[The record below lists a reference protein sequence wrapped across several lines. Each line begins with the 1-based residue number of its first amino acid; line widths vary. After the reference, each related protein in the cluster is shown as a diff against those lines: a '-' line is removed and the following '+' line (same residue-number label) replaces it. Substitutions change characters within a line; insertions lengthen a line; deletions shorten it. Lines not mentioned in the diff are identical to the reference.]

1 MIDIQHYLQ
10 RREVLSR
17 RLKGGVA
24 IVPTAPERMRNRD
37 SDYPYRFDSYFYYL
51 TGFGE
56 PESVFVLVGGKN
68 PRAILFCREKN
79 PERELWDGVRCGP
92 RAARKTYG
100 FDETWPIETLDEKL
114 PQLLANKD
122 SVYYPTGMDASWDTR
137 VIGWVNQVRGQAR
150 SGVSAPGDIRDIRV
164 ILDEMRLIKDDH
176 EIGVMRRAA
185 AISAAAHC
193 RAMQATRPGRMEFE
207 IEAELL
213 HEFRR
218 NGSQFPAYSSIVAGG
233 ANACILHYR
242 ENNARLKRGVILLID
257 AGCELDGYA
266 SDITRSFPV
275 DGRFSKAQR
284 EIYELVLAAQAA
296 VELKVNQALD
306 AGAIPIVIGQNS
318 PCGSFAIAKP
328 ISERTKGAVG
338 MVSLDTHWDSGTLD
352 ALTSD
357 PRIAGSA
364 SWKHKTY
371 ELLKNFKEKN
381 LVEIGERGM
390 LENKDIVRRY
400 LKAGAHFY
408 PMWKV
413 RTELG
418 IEGLV
423 KELRHA
429 YEGTEAV
436 YAHFDMDVL
445 GGAGPAPGD
454 ILGELAEPIGMTD
467 YEVIRI
473 AHEVGKR
480 GLTGFSF
487 ICIPPGSAVVY
498 RTIVYVIAYLMAGLV
513 FGRMNAKK
521 KR

>member
-10 RREVLSR
+10 RREILSR
-17 RLKGGVA
+17 HLKGGVA

-114 PQLLANKD
+114 PQLMANKD

-137 VIGWVNQVRGQAR
+137 VIGWVNQVRSQAR

-218 NGSQFPAYSSIVAGG
+218 NGSQFPAYSSIVASG

-242 ENNARLKRGVILLID
+242 ENDARLKRGDILLID

-296 VELKVNQALD
+296 AIASVRPGKSWQAPHDAAVRVLVRGFIKLGLCKGSVSDVIASGDYRRFYMHRTGHWLGLDVHD
-306 AGAIPIVIGQNS
+306 AGEYKQG
-318 PCGSFAIAKP
+318 
-328 ISERTKGAVG
+328 GAWKTLQPG
-338 MVSLDTHWDSGTLD
+338 MV
-352 ALTSD
+352 LTVE
-357 PRIAGSA
+357 PGCYIRPAPNVPKQYWNIGIRI
-364 SWKHKTY
+364 
-371 ELLKNFKEKN
+371 E
-381 LVEIGERGM
+381 
-390 LENKDIVRRY
+390 D
-400 LKAGAHFY
+400 
-408 PMWKV
+408 
-413 RTELG
+413 
-418 IEGLV
+418 
-423 KELRHA
+423 
-429 YEGTEAV
+429 
-436 YAHFDMDVL
+436 DVL
-445 GGAGPAPGD
+445 VTKTGC
-454 ILGELAEPIGMTD
+454 
-467 YEVIRI
+467 EVITAAAPKTVAQI
-473 AHEVGKR
+473 EA
-480 GLTGFSF
+480 
-487 ICIPPGSAVVY
+487 
-498 RTIVYVIAYLMAGLV
+498 LMA
-513 FGRMNAKK
+513 NA
-521 KR
+521 

>member
-10 RREVLSR
+10 RREILSR
-17 RLKGGVA
+17 HLKGGVA

-114 PQLLANKD
+114 PQLMANKD

-242 ENNARLKRGVILLID
+242 ENDARLKRGDILLID

-296 VELKVNQALD
+296 AIASVRPGKSWQAPHDAAVRVLVRGFIKLGLCKGSVSDVIASGDYRRFYMHRTGHWLGLDVHD
-306 AGAIPIVIGQNS
+306 AGEYKQG
-318 PCGSFAIAKP
+318 
-328 ISERTKGAVG
+328 GAWKTLQPG
-338 MVSLDTHWDSGTLD
+338 MV
-352 ALTSD
+352 LTVE
-357 PRIAGSA
+357 PGCYIRPAPNVPKQYWNIGIRI
-364 SWKHKTY
+364 
-371 ELLKNFKEKN
+371 E
-381 LVEIGERGM
+381 
-390 LENKDIVRRY
+390 D
-400 LKAGAHFY
+400 
-408 PMWKV
+408 
-413 RTELG
+413 
-418 IEGLV
+418 
-423 KELRHA
+423 
-429 YEGTEAV
+429 
-436 YAHFDMDVL
+436 DVL
-445 GGAGPAPGD
+445 VTKTGC
-454 ILGELAEPIGMTD
+454 
-467 YEVIRI
+467 EVITAAAPKTVAQI
-473 AHEVGKR
+473 EA
-480 GLTGFSF
+480 
-487 ICIPPGSAVVY
+487 
-498 RTIVYVIAYLMAGLV
+498 LMAD
-513 FGRMNAKK
+513 A
-521 KR
+521 

>member
-10 RREVLSR
+10 RRKVLSR
-17 RLKGGVA
+17 QLKGGVA

-242 ENNARLKRGVILLID
+242 ENDARLKRGDILLID

-296 VELKVNQALD
+296 AITSVRPGKSWQAPHDAAVRVLVRGFIKLGLCKGSVSNVMASGDYRRFYMHRTGHWLGLDVHD
-306 AGAIPIVIGQNS
+306 AGEYKQG
-318 PCGSFAIAKP
+318 
-328 ISERTKGAVG
+328 GAWKTLRPG
-338 MVSLDTHWDSGTLD
+338 MV
-352 ALTSD
+352 LTVE
-357 PRIAGSA
+357 PGCYIRPAPNVPKQYWNIGIRI
-364 SWKHKTY
+364 
-371 ELLKNFKEKN
+371 E
-381 LVEIGERGM
+381 
-390 LENKDIVRRY
+390 D
-400 LKAGAHFY
+400 
-408 PMWKV
+408 
-413 RTELG
+413 
-418 IEGLV
+418 
-423 KELRHA
+423 
-429 YEGTEAV
+429 
-436 YAHFDMDVL
+436 DVL
-445 GGAGPAPGD
+445 VTKTGC
-454 ILGELAEPIGMTD
+454 
-467 YEVIRI
+467 EVITAAAPKTVAQI
-473 AHEVGKR
+473 EA
-480 GLTGFSF
+480 
-487 ICIPPGSAVVY
+487 
-498 RTIVYVIAYLMAGLV
+498 LMA
-513 FGRMNAKK
+513 NA
-521 KR
+521 

>member
-242 ENNARLKRGVILLID
+242 ENNARLKRGDILLID

-275 DGRFSKAQR
+275 DGRFNKAQR

-296 VELKVNQALD
+296 AIASVRPGKSWQAPHDAAVRVLVRGFIKLGLCKGSVSDVIASGDYRRFYMHRTGHWLGLDVHD
-306 AGAIPIVIGQNS
+306 AGEYKQD
-318 PCGSFAIAKP
+318 
-328 ISERTKGAVG
+328 GAWKTLRPG
-338 MVSLDTHWDSGTLD
+338 MV
-352 ALTSD
+352 LTVE
-357 PRIAGSA
+357 PGCYIRPAPNVPKQYWNIGIRI
-364 SWKHKTY
+364 
-371 ELLKNFKEKN
+371 E
-381 LVEIGERGM
+381 
-390 LENKDIVRRY
+390 D
-400 LKAGAHFY
+400 
-408 PMWKV
+408 
-413 RTELG
+413 
-418 IEGLV
+418 
-423 KELRHA
+423 
-429 YEGTEAV
+429 
-436 YAHFDMDVL
+436 DVL
-445 GGAGPAPGD
+445 VTKTGC
-454 ILGELAEPIGMTD
+454 
-467 YEVIRI
+467 EVITAAAPKTVAQI
-473 AHEVGKR
+473 EA
-480 GLTGFSF
+480 
-487 ICIPPGSAVVY
+487 
-498 RTIVYVIAYLMAGLV
+498 LMAD
-513 FGRMNAKK
+513 A
-521 KR
+521 

>member
-242 ENNARLKRGVILLID
+242 ENNARLKRGDILLID

-284 EIYELVLAAQAA
+284 EIYELVLAAQAVAIASVRPGKSWQAPHDAA
-296 VELKVNQALD
+296 VRVLVRGFIKLGLCKGSVSDVIASGDYRRFYMHRTGHWLGLDVHD
-306 AGAIPIVIGQNS
+306 AGEYKQD
-318 PCGSFAIAKP
+318 
-328 ISERTKGAVG
+328 GAWKTLRPG
-338 MVSLDTHWDSGTLD
+338 MV
-352 ALTSD
+352 LTVE
-357 PRIAGSA
+357 PGCYIRPAPNVPKQYWNIGIRI
-364 SWKHKTY
+364 
-371 ELLKNFKEKN
+371 E
-381 LVEIGERGM
+381 
-390 LENKDIVRRY
+390 D
-400 LKAGAHFY
+400 
-408 PMWKV
+408 
-413 RTELG
+413 
-418 IEGLV
+418 
-423 KELRHA
+423 
-429 YEGTEAV
+429 
-436 YAHFDMDVL
+436 DVL
-445 GGAGPAPGD
+445 VTKTGC
-454 ILGELAEPIGMTD
+454 
-467 YEVIRI
+467 EVITAAAPKTVAQI
-473 AHEVGKR
+473 EA
-480 GLTGFSF
+480 
-487 ICIPPGSAVVY
+487 
-498 RTIVYVIAYLMAGLV
+498 LMAD
-513 FGRMNAKK
+513 A
-521 KR
+521 

>member
-10 RREVLSR
+10 RREILSR
-17 RLKGGVA
+17 HLKGGVA

-114 PQLLANKD
+114 PQLMANKD

-137 VIGWVNQVRGQAR
+137 VIGWVNQVRSQAR

-242 ENNARLKRGVILLID
+242 ENDARLKRGDILLID

-296 VELKVNQALD
+296 AIASVRPGKSWQAPHDAAVRVLVRGFIKLGLCKGSVSDVIASGDYRRFYMHRTGHWLGLDVHD
-306 AGAIPIVIGQNS
+306 AGEYKQG
-318 PCGSFAIAKP
+318 
-328 ISERTKGAVG
+328 GAWKTLQPG
-338 MVSLDTHWDSGTLD
+338 MV
-352 ALTSD
+352 LTVE
-357 PRIAGSA
+357 PGCYIRPAPNVPKQYWNIGIRI
-364 SWKHKTY
+364 
-371 ELLKNFKEKN
+371 E
-381 LVEIGERGM
+381 
-390 LENKDIVRRY
+390 D
-400 LKAGAHFY
+400 
-408 PMWKV
+408 
-413 RTELG
+413 
-418 IEGLV
+418 
-423 KELRHA
+423 
-429 YEGTEAV
+429 
-436 YAHFDMDVL
+436 DVL
-445 GGAGPAPGD
+445 VTKTGC
-454 ILGELAEPIGMTD
+454 
-467 YEVIRI
+467 EVITAAAPKTVAQI
-473 AHEVGKR
+473 EA
-480 GLTGFSF
+480 
-487 ICIPPGSAVVY
+487 
-498 RTIVYVIAYLMAGLV
+498 LMAD
-513 FGRMNAKK
+513 A
-521 KR
+521 

>member
-10 RREVLSR
+10 RRKVLSR
-17 RLKGGVA
+17 QLKGGVA

-122 SVYYPTGMDASWDTR
+122 SVYYPTGVDASWDTR

-242 ENNARLKRGVILLID
+242 ENDARLKRGDILLID

-296 VELKVNQALD
+296 AITSVRPGKSWQAPHDAAVRVLVRGFIKLGLCKGSVSDVIASGDYRRFYMHRTGHWLGLDVHD
-306 AGAIPIVIGQNS
+306 AGEYKQG
-318 PCGSFAIAKP
+318 
-328 ISERTKGAVG
+328 GAWKTLRPG
-338 MVSLDTHWDSGTLD
+338 MV
-352 ALTSD
+352 LTVE
-357 PRIAGSA
+357 PGCYIRPAPNVPKQYWNIGIRI
-364 SWKHKTY
+364 
-371 ELLKNFKEKN
+371 E
-381 LVEIGERGM
+381 
-390 LENKDIVRRY
+390 D
-400 LKAGAHFY
+400 
-408 PMWKV
+408 
-413 RTELG
+413 
-418 IEGLV
+418 
-423 KELRHA
+423 
-429 YEGTEAV
+429 
-436 YAHFDMDVL
+436 DVL
-445 GGAGPAPGD
+445 VTKTGC
-454 ILGELAEPIGMTD
+454 
-467 YEVIRI
+467 EVITAAAPKTVAQI
-473 AHEVGKR
+473 EA
-480 GLTGFSF
+480 
-487 ICIPPGSAVVY
+487 
-498 RTIVYVIAYLMAGLV
+498 LMAD
-513 FGRMNAKK
+513 A
-521 KR
+521 

>member
-10 RREVLSR
+10 RRKVLSR
-17 RLKGGVA
+17 QLKGGVA

-100 FDETWPIETLDEKL
+100 FDETWPIEMLDEKL

-242 ENNARLKRGVILLID
+242 ENDARLKRGDILLID

-296 VELKVNQALD
+296 AITSVRPGKSWQAPHDAAVRVLVRGFIKLGLCKGSVSNVMASGDYRRFYMHRTGHWLGLDVHD
-306 AGAIPIVIGQNS
+306 AGEYKQG
-318 PCGSFAIAKP
+318 
-328 ISERTKGAVG
+328 GAWKTLRPG
-338 MVSLDTHWDSGTLD
+338 MV
-352 ALTSD
+352 LTVE
-357 PRIAGSA
+357 PGCYIRPAPNVPKQYWNIGIRI
-364 SWKHKTY
+364 
-371 ELLKNFKEKN
+371 E
-381 LVEIGERGM
+381 
-390 LENKDIVRRY
+390 D
-400 LKAGAHFY
+400 
-408 PMWKV
+408 
-413 RTELG
+413 
-418 IEGLV
+418 
-423 KELRHA
+423 
-429 YEGTEAV
+429 
-436 YAHFDMDVL
+436 DVL
-445 GGAGPAPGD
+445 VTKTGC
-454 ILGELAEPIGMTD
+454 
-467 YEVIRI
+467 EVITAAAPKTVAQI
-473 AHEVGKR
+473 EA
-480 GLTGFSF
+480 
-487 ICIPPGSAVVY
+487 
-498 RTIVYVIAYLMAGLV
+498 LMA
-513 FGRMNAKK
+513 NA
-521 KR
+521 

>member
-10 RREVLSR
+10 RRKVLSR
-17 RLKGGVA
+17 QLKGGVA

-122 SVYYPTGMDASWDTR
+122 SVYYPTGVDASWDTR

-242 ENNARLKRGVILLID
+242 ENDARLKRGDILLID

-296 VELKVNQALD
+296 AITSVRPGKSWQAPHDAAVRVLVRGFIKLGLCKGSISDVIASGDYRRFYMHRTGHWLGLDVHD
-306 AGAIPIVIGQNS
+306 AGEYKQGGTWKTLRP
-318 PCGSFAIAKP
+318 
-328 ISERTKGAVG
+328 G
-338 MVSLDTHWDSGTLD
+338 MV
-352 ALTSD
+352 LTVE
-357 PRIAGSA
+357 PGCYIRPAPNVPKQYWNIGIRI
-364 SWKHKTY
+364 
-371 ELLKNFKEKN
+371 E
-381 LVEIGERGM
+381 
-390 LENKDIVRRY
+390 D
-400 LKAGAHFY
+400 
-408 PMWKV
+408 
-413 RTELG
+413 
-418 IEGLV
+418 
-423 KELRHA
+423 
-429 YEGTEAV
+429 
-436 YAHFDMDVL
+436 DVL
-445 GGAGPAPGD
+445 VTKTGC
-454 ILGELAEPIGMTD
+454 
-467 YEVIRI
+467 EVITAAAPKTVAQI
-473 AHEVGKR
+473 EA
-480 GLTGFSF
+480 
-487 ICIPPGSAVVY
+487 
-498 RTIVYVIAYLMAGLV
+498 LMAD
-513 FGRMNAKK
+513 A
-521 KR
+521 

>member
-122 SVYYPTGMDASWDTR
+122 SVYYPTGMDAAWDTR

-193 RAMQATRPGRMEFE
+193 RAMQATRAGRMEFE

-213 HEFRR
+213 HEFKR

-242 ENNARLKRGVILLID
+242 ENNARLKRGDILLID

-296 VELKVNQALD
+296 AIASVRPGKSWQAPHDAAVRVLVRGFIKLGLCKGSVSDVIASGDYRRFYMHRTGHWLGLDVHD
-306 AGAIPIVIGQNS
+306 AGEYKQD
-318 PCGSFAIAKP
+318 
-328 ISERTKGAVG
+328 GAWKTLRPG
-338 MVSLDTHWDSGTLD
+338 MV
-352 ALTSD
+352 LTVE
-357 PRIAGSA
+357 PGCYIRPAPNVPKQYWNIGIRI
-364 SWKHKTY
+364 
-371 ELLKNFKEKN
+371 E
-381 LVEIGERGM
+381 
-390 LENKDIVRRY
+390 D
-400 LKAGAHFY
+400 
-408 PMWKV
+408 
-413 RTELG
+413 
-418 IEGLV
+418 
-423 KELRHA
+423 
-429 YEGTEAV
+429 
-436 YAHFDMDVL
+436 DVL
-445 GGAGPAPGD
+445 VTKTGC
-454 ILGELAEPIGMTD
+454 
-467 YEVIRI
+467 EVITAAAPKTVAQI
-473 AHEVGKR
+473 EA
-480 GLTGFSF
+480 
-487 ICIPPGSAVVY
+487 
-498 RTIVYVIAYLMAGLV
+498 LMAD
-513 FGRMNAKK
+513 A
-521 KR
+521 

>member
-122 SVYYPTGMDASWDTR
+122 SIYYPTGMDASWDTR

-242 ENNARLKRGVILLID
+242 ENNARLKRGDILLID

-296 VELKVNQALD
+296 AIASVRPGKSWQAPHDAAVRVLVRGFIKLGLCKGSVSDVIASGDYRRFYMHRTGHWLGLDVHD
-306 AGAIPIVIGQNS
+306 AGEYKQD
-318 PCGSFAIAKP
+318 
-328 ISERTKGAVG
+328 GAWKTLRPG
-338 MVSLDTHWDSGTLD
+338 MV
-352 ALTSD
+352 LTVE
-357 PRIAGSA
+357 PGCYIRPAPNVPKQYWNIGIRI
-364 SWKHKTY
+364 
-371 ELLKNFKEKN
+371 E
-381 LVEIGERGM
+381 
-390 LENKDIVRRY
+390 D
-400 LKAGAHFY
+400 
-408 PMWKV
+408 
-413 RTELG
+413 
-418 IEGLV
+418 
-423 KELRHA
+423 
-429 YEGTEAV
+429 
-436 YAHFDMDVL
+436 DVL
-445 GGAGPAPGD
+445 VTKTGC
-454 ILGELAEPIGMTD
+454 
-467 YEVIRI
+467 EVITAAAPKTVAQI
-473 AHEVGKR
+473 EA
-480 GLTGFSF
+480 
-487 ICIPPGSAVVY
+487 
-498 RTIVYVIAYLMAGLV
+498 LMAD
-513 FGRMNAKK
+513 A
-521 KR
+521 

>member
-10 RREVLSR
+10 RRKVLSR
-17 RLKGGVA
+17 QLKGGVA

-114 PQLLANKD
+114 PQLMANKD

-164 ILDEMRLIKDDH
+164 ILDEMRLIKDNH

-242 ENNARLKRGVILLID
+242 ENDARLKRGDILLID

-296 VELKVNQALD
+296 AITSVRPGKSWQAPHDAAVRVLVRGFIKLGLCKGSVSDVIASGDYRRFYMHRTGHWLGLDVHD
-306 AGAIPIVIGQNS
+306 AGEYKQG
-318 PCGSFAIAKP
+318 
-328 ISERTKGAVG
+328 GAWKTLQPG
-338 MVSLDTHWDSGTLD
+338 MV
-352 ALTSD
+352 LTVE
-357 PRIAGSA
+357 PGCYIRPAPNVPKQYWNIGIRI
-364 SWKHKTY
+364 
-371 ELLKNFKEKN
+371 E
-381 LVEIGERGM
+381 
-390 LENKDIVRRY
+390 D
-400 LKAGAHFY
+400 
-408 PMWKV
+408 
-413 RTELG
+413 
-418 IEGLV
+418 
-423 KELRHA
+423 
-429 YEGTEAV
+429 
-436 YAHFDMDVL
+436 DVL
-445 GGAGPAPGD
+445 VTKTGC
-454 ILGELAEPIGMTD
+454 
-467 YEVIRI
+467 EVITAAAPKTVAQI
-473 AHEVGKR
+473 EA
-480 GLTGFSF
+480 
-487 ICIPPGSAVVY
+487 
-498 RTIVYVIAYLMAGLV
+498 LMAD
-513 FGRMNAKK
+513 A
-521 KR
+521 

>member
-242 ENNARLKRGVILLID
+242 ENNARLKRGDILLID

-296 VELKVNQALD
+296 AIASVRPGKSWQAPHDAAVRVLVRGFIKLGLCKGSVPDVIASGDYRRFYMHRTGHWLGLDVHD
-306 AGAIPIVIGQNS
+306 AGEYKQD
-318 PCGSFAIAKP
+318 
-328 ISERTKGAVG
+328 GAWKTLRPG
-338 MVSLDTHWDSGTLD
+338 MV
-352 ALTSD
+352 LTVE
-357 PRIAGSA
+357 PGCYIRPAPNVPKQYWNIGIRI
-364 SWKHKTY
+364 
-371 ELLKNFKEKN
+371 E
-381 LVEIGERGM
+381 
-390 LENKDIVRRY
+390 D
-400 LKAGAHFY
+400 
-408 PMWKV
+408 
-413 RTELG
+413 
-418 IEGLV
+418 
-423 KELRHA
+423 
-429 YEGTEAV
+429 
-436 YAHFDMDVL
+436 DVL
-445 GGAGPAPGD
+445 VTKTGC
-454 ILGELAEPIGMTD
+454 
-467 YEVIRI
+467 EVITAAAPKTVAQI
-473 AHEVGKR
+473 EA
-480 GLTGFSF
+480 
-487 ICIPPGSAVVY
+487 
-498 RTIVYVIAYLMAGLV
+498 LMAD
-513 FGRMNAKK
+513 A
-521 KR
+521 

>member
-17 RLKGGVA
+17 RLKDGVA

-213 HEFRR
+213 HEFKR

-242 ENNARLKRGVILLID
+242 ENNARLKRGDILLID

-296 VELKVNQALD
+296 AIASVRPGKSWQAPHDAAVRVLVRGFIKLGLCKGSVSDVIASGDYRRFYMHRTGHWLGLDVHD
-306 AGAIPIVIGQNS
+306 AGEYKQD
-318 PCGSFAIAKP
+318 
-328 ISERTKGAVG
+328 GAWKTLRPG
-338 MVSLDTHWDSGTLD
+338 MV
-352 ALTSD
+352 LTVE
-357 PRIAGSA
+357 PGCYIRPAPNVPKQYWNIGIRI
-364 SWKHKTY
+364 
-371 ELLKNFKEKN
+371 E
-381 LVEIGERGM
+381 
-390 LENKDIVRRY
+390 D
-400 LKAGAHFY
+400 
-408 PMWKV
+408 
-413 RTELG
+413 
-418 IEGLV
+418 
-423 KELRHA
+423 
-429 YEGTEAV
+429 
-436 YAHFDMDVL
+436 DVL
-445 GGAGPAPGD
+445 VTKTGC
-454 ILGELAEPIGMTD
+454 
-467 YEVIRI
+467 EVITAAAPKTVAQI
-473 AHEVGKR
+473 EA
-480 GLTGFSF
+480 
-487 ICIPPGSAVVY
+487 
-498 RTIVYVIAYLMAGLV
+498 LMAD
-513 FGRMNAKK
+513 A
-521 KR
+521 

>member
-242 ENNARLKRGVILLID
+242 ENNARLKRGDILLID

-296 VELKVNQALD
+296 AIASVRPGKSWQAPHDAAVRVLVRGFIKLGLCKGSVSDVIASGDYRRFYMHRTGHWLGLDVHD
-306 AGAIPIVIGQNS
+306 AGEYKQD
-318 PCGSFAIAKP
+318 
-328 ISERTKGAVG
+328 GAWKTLRPG
-338 MVSLDTHWDSGTLD
+338 MV
-352 ALTSD
+352 LTVE
-357 PRIAGSA
+357 PGCYIRPAPNVPKQYWNIGIRI
-364 SWKHKTY
+364 
-371 ELLKNFKEKN
+371 E
-381 LVEIGERGM
+381 
-390 LENKDIVRRY
+390 D
-400 LKAGAHFY
+400 
-408 PMWKV
+408 
-413 RTELG
+413 
-418 IEGLV
+418 
-423 KELRHA
+423 
-429 YEGTEAV
+429 
-436 YAHFDMDVL
+436 DVL
-445 GGAGPAPGD
+445 VTKTGC
-454 ILGELAEPIGMTD
+454 
-467 YEVIRI
+467 EVITAAAPKTVAQI
-473 AHEVGKR
+473 EA
-480 GLTGFSF
+480 
-487 ICIPPGSAVVY
+487 
-498 RTIVYVIAYLMAGLV
+498 LMAD
-513 FGRMNAKK
+513 A
-521 KR
+521 

>member
-1 MIDIQHYLQ
+1 MRYAQPHDRH
-10 RREVLSR
+10 
-17 RLKGGVA
+17 
-24 IVPTAPERMRNRD
+24 PTLPATPESSFAPTERRNRD

-100 FDETWPIETLDEKL
+100 FDETWPIEMLDEKL

-242 ENNARLKRGVILLID
+242 ENDARLKRGDILLID

-296 VELKVNQALD
+296 AITSVRPGKSWQAPHDAAVRVLVRGFIKLGLCKGSVSDVIASGDYRRFYMHRTGHWLGLDVHD
-306 AGAIPIVIGQNS
+306 AGEYKQG
-318 PCGSFAIAKP
+318 
-328 ISERTKGAVG
+328 GAWKTLRPG
-338 MVSLDTHWDSGTLD
+338 MV
-352 ALTSD
+352 LTVE
-357 PRIAGSA
+357 PGCYIRPAPNVPKQYWNIGIRI
-364 SWKHKTY
+364 
-371 ELLKNFKEKN
+371 E
-381 LVEIGERGM
+381 
-390 LENKDIVRRY
+390 D
-400 LKAGAHFY
+400 
-408 PMWKV
+408 
-413 RTELG
+413 
-418 IEGLV
+418 
-423 KELRHA
+423 
-429 YEGTEAV
+429 
-436 YAHFDMDVL
+436 DVL
-445 GGAGPAPGD
+445 VTKTGC
-454 ILGELAEPIGMTD
+454 
-467 YEVIRI
+467 EVITAAAPKTVAQI
-473 AHEVGKR
+473 EA
-480 GLTGFSF
+480 
-487 ICIPPGSAVVY
+487 
-498 RTIVYVIAYLMAGLV
+498 LMA
-513 FGRMNAKK
+513 NA
-521 KR
+521 